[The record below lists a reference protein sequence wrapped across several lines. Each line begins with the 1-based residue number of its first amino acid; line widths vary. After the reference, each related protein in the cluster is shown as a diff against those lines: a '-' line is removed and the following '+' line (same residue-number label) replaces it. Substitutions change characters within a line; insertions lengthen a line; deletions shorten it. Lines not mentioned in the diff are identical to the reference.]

1 MMIFWLVI
9 IGALFYM
16 LIGGNINL
24 GNITKNADNVLDER
38 LAKGEISVEEY
49 EQIKRTLKENK

>member
-1 MMIFWLVI
+1 MIFWLVI

>member
-1 MMIFWLVI
+1 
-9 IGALFYM
+9 M